1 VFHFV
6 IPGEPVPA
14 GRPRAYINKALG
26 RAGVH
31 MPGKSS
37 AWQATAAM
45 LMRSEWGG
53 RAPIS
58 AAVRA
63 HLQFVSSR
71 PKALL
76 RKSSPE
82 GRIWRTSRGD
92 IDNLIKAALDAAVD
106 AGVLLDDALVVSV
119 QAEKLH
125 VRKQEGACVALWLEL
140 QHAAPVEDL
149 TMAGAR

>member
-1 VFHFV
+1 MFHFV

-63 HLQFVSSR
+63 HLQFARYFESQL
-71 PKALL
+71 PCH
-76 RKSSPE
+76 PE
-82 GRIWRTSRGD
+82 IYNQD
-92 IDNLIKAALDAAVD
+92 
-106 AGVLLDDALVVSV
+106 VLG
-119 QAEKLH
+119 KLFD
-125 VRKQEGACVALWLEL
+125 R
-140 QHAAPVEDL
+140 
-149 TMAGAR
+149 